1 MAKKDYLKDIDEVTK
16 GADMQSAKKTTKAQ
30 GTRKKVRKE
39 INLDEEMINAIKSF
53 HRGTVSSYCLM
64 AIQNQM
70 RDDGIL

>member
-1 MAKKDYLKDIDEVTK
+1 MKKVIAETIEDKEVK
-16 GADMQSAKKTTKAQ
+16 IIHKKKVVATSQKA
-30 GTRKKVRKE
+30 KKVRKE
-39 INLDEEMINAIKSF
+39 ISLDEEMIAAIKSF